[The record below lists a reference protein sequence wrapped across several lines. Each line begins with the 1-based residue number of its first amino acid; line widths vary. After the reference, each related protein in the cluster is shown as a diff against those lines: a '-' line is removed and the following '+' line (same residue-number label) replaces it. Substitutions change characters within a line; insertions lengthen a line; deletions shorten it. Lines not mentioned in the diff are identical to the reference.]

1 MALERVNF
9 DDKETPITAL
19 VHGDSGAG
27 KTYFAASWPRP
38 WFLSVNDVQGWE
50 TIRTMNRRSLYEP
63 SIRPTVLKL
72 KTIRDLNDG
81 LQEVREA
88 IKKGDCQT
96 VVIDSISFY
105 CEMFYNGLIA
115 AMQANQGAQVD
126 TWKVYGMLNDHLRK
140 MRIEFHNLNAN
151 VLWLAVTRQPDEA
164 SKVAMPLLK
173 GQQAVLFPAGCK
185 YVWYMRSEETAT
197 NVRHL
202 LHTRRYANILARGR
216 DGGRLPNPIVNPT
229 YREIAAMLS
238 EIPADQFDDQTEE
251 EIAAEL
257 AAEDS
262 RQTHPVLSVLGD
274 VVGAS
279 PSVPA
284 ASSGR
289 PVAAPSV
296 PASSVP
302 ASAQSPAVKAALAKN
317 NPPVSNPIR
326 RMPVGR

>member
-38 WFLSVNDVQGWE
+38 WFLSVNDEQGWE
-50 TIRTMNRRSLYEP
+50 TIRTMTRRNLYEP
-63 SIRPTVLKL
+63 SVRPTVLKL

-88 IKKGDCQT
+88 IRKNDCQT

-164 SKVAMPLLK
+164 TKIAMPLLK

-202 LHTRRYANILARGR
+202 LHTRRYTNILARGR

-229 YREIAAMLS
+229 YRDIAAMLA
-238 EIPADQFDDQTEE
+238 EIPVDQFEDQSEE
-251 EIAAEL
+251 EIAAEIS
-257 AAEDS
+257 AEES
-262 RQTHPVLSVLGD
+262 RQTPPVVSLLAGGE
-274 VVGAS
+274 GAVASRS
-279 PSVPA
+279 PSA
-284 ASSGR
+284 T
-289 PVAAPSV
+289 
-296 PASSVP
+296 P
-302 ASAQSPAVKAALAKN
+302 ASANTATRPTSQQSPAVKAALAKA
-317 NPPVSNPIR
+317 PSTPTTASNPIR